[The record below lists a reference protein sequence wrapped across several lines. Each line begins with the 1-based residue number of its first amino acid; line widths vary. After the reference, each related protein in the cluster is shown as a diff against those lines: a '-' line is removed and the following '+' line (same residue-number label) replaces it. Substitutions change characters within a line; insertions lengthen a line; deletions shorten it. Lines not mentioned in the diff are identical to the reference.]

1 MSTKKILKFY
11 LIATLS
17 LSSLAALSFNE
28 NFRSYIPEY
37 YISVLD
43 YKHNE
48 SKPYLELATEPPVS
62 GDDSKIYRDNP
73 AEVMLVMN
81 GVSEKS
87 LVAAGTKNA
96 DFMDISLKIGQT
108 DVQLNGIAFKISG
121 ATGKDIKNAY
131 LTHGKAIIAT
141 ATIINDR
148 IKFPNM
154 GYLMK
159 GGTAA
164 NLQLKVD
171 LGDELKVG
179 QVISLEIE
187 NPDDINMTVNG
198 ESYSLNGHYPIQGK
212 HLSIVE
218 SYKFIR

>member
-17 LSSLAALSFNE
+17 LSSLAALSFND
-28 NFRSYIPEY
+28 NFRSYIPDY
-37 YISVLD
+37 YVSVLD
-43 YKHNE
+43 YQHNE
-48 SKPYLELATEPPVS
+48 SKPYLEVKAESPVS
-62 GDDSKIYRDNP
+62 VSDNKIYRDNP
-73 AEVMLVMN
+73 AEVMFVMN

-96 DFMDISLKIGQT
+96 DFMNISLKIGQT
-108 DVQLNGIAFKISG
+108 DVQLNGIAFKIFG

-131 LTHGKAIIAT
+131 LTDGNAIIAT
-141 ATIINDR
+141 ATITNDR

-154 GYLMK
+154 GYFMK

-171 LGDELKVG
+171 LGDGLKSG

-198 ESYSLNGHYPIQGK
+198 ESYSLNGHYPMQGK
-212 HLSIVE
+212 YLSIVG
-218 SYKFIR
+218 SYKLIR